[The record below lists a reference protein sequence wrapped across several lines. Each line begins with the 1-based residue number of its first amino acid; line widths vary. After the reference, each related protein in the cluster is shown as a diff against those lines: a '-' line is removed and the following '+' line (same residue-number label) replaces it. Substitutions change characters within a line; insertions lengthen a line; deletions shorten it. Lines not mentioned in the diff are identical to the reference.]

1 MNRTLL
7 FILPAL
13 LFTLSACQKENPQTI
28 IEETATNFCEA
39 FYNFNYPVAKEWST
53 PSSLSYL
60 SFLASNLRQEHL
72 DRLRKQGPLKVSILT
87 SAMEP
92 NAERATAI
100 CQIKDAYI
108 IHPIS
113 GNTQHV
119 SSLQDTL
126 QLIKEDGKWLVR
138 KDIPL
143 QSGKQ
148 NRD

>member
-7 FILPAL
+7 FILSAIL
-13 LFTLSACQKENPQTI
+13 LTLSACKKENPQTI

-60 SFLASNLRQEHL
+60 SYLASNLRQEHL
-72 DRLRKQGPLKVSILT
+72 DRLRKQGPVKVSVLT

-92 NAERATAI
+92 NEEKATAI
-100 CQIKDAYI
+100 CQIENAYI
-108 IHPIS
+108 INPI
-113 GNTQHV
+113 NDDAQQV

-126 QLIKEDGKWLVR
+126 RLIKEDGKWLVR

-148 NRD
+148 SRD

>member
-7 FILPAL
+7 FILSAIL
-13 LFTLSACQKENPQTI
+13 LTLSACKKENPQTI

-60 SFLASNLRQEHL
+60 SYLASNLRQEHL
-72 DRLRKQGPLKVSILT
+72 DRLKKQGSVKVSVLT
-87 SAMEP
+87 SSIETD
-92 NAERATAI
+92 AERATAI
-100 CQIKDAYI
+100 CQIEDAYFI
-108 IHPIS
+108 SPIS
-113 GNTQHV
+113 GDAQHMP
-119 SSLQDTL
+119 SLKDTL
-126 QLIKEDGKWLVR
+126 RLIKEDGKWLVR

-148 NRD
+148 SRD

>member
-7 FILPAL
+7 LILPAL

-28 IEETATNFCEA
+28 IEQTATNFCEA

-72 DRLRKQGPLKVSILT
+72 DRLRKQGPVKVSVLAST
-87 SAMEP
+87 MEP
-92 NAERATAI
+92 DAENAIAI
-100 CQIKDAYI
+100 CQIEDAYFI
-108 IHPIS
+108 NPVI
-113 GNTQHV
+113 GNAQHV

-148 NRD
+148 SHD

>member
-7 FILPAL
+7 FILSAIL
-13 LFTLSACQKENPQTI
+13 ITLSACQEKHPQTI

-60 SFLASNLRQEHL
+60 SYLASNLRQEHL
-72 DRLRKQGPLKVSILT
+72 DQLKRQGPVKVSILT
-87 SAMEP
+87 SAIGP
-92 NAERATAI
+92 NAEKATAI
-100 CQIKDAYI
+100 CQIKDAYFVN
-108 IHPIS
+108 PIS
-113 GNTQHV
+113 GDAQRI
-119 SSLQDTL
+119 SLLQDTL
-126 QLIKEDGKWLVR
+126 QLIKKDGKWLVR

-148 NRD
+148 SRD

>member
-7 FILPAL
+7 FILSAI
-13 LFTLSACQKENPQTI
+13 LFTLSACKKENPQTI
-28 IEETATNFCEA
+28 IEETATHFCEA

-60 SFLASNLRQEHL
+60 SYLASNLRQEHL
-72 DRLRKQGPLKVSILT
+72 DRLKKQGPVKVSVLT
-87 SAMEP
+87 SAIEP
-92 NAERATAI
+92 DAEKATAI
-100 CQIKDAYI
+100 CQIEDAYFI
-108 IHPIS
+108 NPIN
-113 GNTQHV
+113 GDAQHMP
-119 SSLQDTL
+119 SLKDTL

-148 NRD
+148 SRD